1 LNLVDIIQ
9 QLKPYGDL
17 LKGNLMGLEKEGL
30 RVSRKGGISQAS
42 HPKAL
47 GCALTNTN
55 ITTDISESLIE
66 VLTLPIHSFNWPAH
80 VDKQFSSFLDCLCH
94 IEQLECKSP
103 PESRTAYLLSKKF
116 DLLVHD
122 DTCLTKRGH
131 FSSVSPKSTRLCI
144 DASEYHHRFFRIT
157 D

>member
-47 GCALTNTN
+47 GCALTHPN
-55 ITTDISESLIE
+55 ITTDFSESLIE
-66 VLTLPIHSFNWPAH
+66 LVTPPMHSAKEILAF
-80 VDKQFSSFLDCLCH
+80 
-94 IEQLECKSP
+94 
-103 PESRTAYLLSKKF
+103 LSKTQQY
-116 DLLVHD
+116 L
-122 DTCLTKRGH
+122 
-131 FSSVSPKSTRLCI
+131 
-144 DASEYHHRFFRIT
+144 
-157 D
+157 